1 MSEASAEVRC
11 LVIPLHERR
20 LLLPNAAVA
29 ELIGFREPEPFVD
42 VEPWLLGEVS
52 WHRRSI
58 PVVDFERL
66 IGGEPRIGS
75 VRQRIIVCYAADPG
89 LAWPLVGFI
98 AQGVPRLLRVEQSVI
113 ETASRPLHP
122 DAPVLMTL
130 QIEGQSYLVPDV
142 DGIVARCT
150 ADIAR
155 ETLSV

>member
-1 MSEASAEVRC
+1 MSATPAEVRC
-11 LVIPLHERR
+11 LVIPLHERS
-20 LLLPNAAVA
+20 LLLPNTAVA
-29 ELIGFREPEPFVD
+29 ELIGYRDPEPFID
-42 VEPWLLGEVS
+42 VEPWLLGEVA

-66 IGGEPRIGS
+66 IGSAPRRGS
-75 VRQRIIVCYAADPG
+75 VRQRIIVCYAADPA

-98 AQGVPRLLRVEQSVI
+98 AQAVPRLLRVERDVI
-113 ETASRPLHP
+113 QAASRPLR
-122 DAPVLMTL
+122 DDSPVQMTL
-130 QIEGQSYLVPDV
+130 QIDGQAYLVPDV